1 MKARA
6 EVRVRGLGFGLGLGL
21 GLRLGLRLGPGL
33 VLVHLPQSRTL
44 TEVRG

>member
-1 MKARA
+1 MRVKARA
-6 EVRVRGLGFGLGLGL
+6 EVRVRGLGFE
-21 GLRLGLRLGPGL
+21 LGLRLGPGL